1 MDIVPGSFVVN
12 LSGAICPLSLLFLP
26 IAADPLAL
34 TLSLLIYN
42 SNRVCCCPPL
52 LTHHHPDDTN
62 AAMIDINMLLRG
74 ALYTFSILLGSQLH
88 LSPPN
93 IFSYSELQPAIIGMT
108 HIRQASMSLLIL
120 GSSLPPP

>member
-1 MDIVPGSFVVN
+1 MSFVVN
-12 LSGAICPLSLLFLP
+12 LSGAICPLSLFCLP
-26 IAADPLAL
+26 NAADPLAL

-42 SNRVCCCPPL
+42 SNQVCCCPPL

-74 ALYTFSILLGSQLH
+74 LSIPSYFVRLTAASQPPPPPDIFLY
-88 LSPPN
+88 P
-93 IFSYSELQPAIIGMT
+93 ELQPAIIGVT